1 MTPMKAISGLRM
13 IPVIENLKSKIQ
25 TRLFRVFCKDAFTA
39 EAQSS
44 RRSENFLIKKLFT
57 LRPSRLRG
65 AIFESCSETAENKRV
80 SRKRGRLIRHYFLIS
95 LVLISG
101 GLITSG
107 LSELY
112 FRYRESAADL
122 VRLQQEI
129 TLGAAAKIEQFV
141 QEIERTT
148 RGATKSREITAKGLS
163 PEYRF
168 ELRRL
173 LAIAPAITE
182 AVAIDSDGISR
193 VAVSRLTRVLDEKI
207 DSALPALESAPALQL
222 AKEGK
227 SYFGPVY
234 FHRDSEPYV
243 TIAVPIERYV
253 GRAIGV
259 LQVQVN
265 LKYVWD
271 LVSKLKVGTEGYAYA
286 VARNGDLIAHPEISL
301 VLQRLNVAHLD
312 QVRSAFQSRT
322 VAASPT
328 WTVAKNLHSRR
339 VFSSW
344 SPIPTLGWA
353 VFVEQPVEEVY
364 GPLYASLFRTS
375 GFLLVGLGMALVA
388 SLFVARRV
396 VRPLETLRNGVER
409 IGSGDMN
416 ARLELKTGDEIEVLA
431 EEFNKMTENLREA
444 YSGLEKKVEDRT
456 RELALANERLKEL
469 DRMKSDF
476 VSHVSHELRTPLTAI
491 KGAVDLILREMAGPL
506 TEKQVHYL
514 TRVRS
519 NTQHLAGLINDLLDL
534 AKIESGRIEVKSSR
548 VSLSGLVH
556 EVVEALR
563 PVAAEKVIA
572 LEATIREPS
581 ILVWADRDK
590 INQVLTNLIG
600 NAIKFTPVQGRVTVS
615 ASRNGGE
622 SVQVSVSDNGPGI
635 PPDEKEKIF
644 AKFYQVAEA
653 NGENS
658 KGTGLG
664 LAISKG
670 LVELHGGKI
679 WVDSESGHGSTF
691 SFTLPV
697 SDPQASGLA

>member
-1 MTPMKAISGLRM
+1 MAPMKVISGRSMPAL
-13 IPVIENLKSKIQ
+13 IQKLKPVLSSVEASKIQ
-25 TRLFRVFCKDAFTA
+25 T
-39 EAQSS
+39 
-44 RRSENFLIKKLFT
+44 
-57 LRPSRLRG
+57 
-65 AIFESCSETAENKRV
+65 KRV
-80 SRKRGRLIRHYFLIS
+80 SGKRGRLVRHYFLIS

-129 TLGAAAKIEQFV
+129 TSGAASKIEQFV

-148 RGATKSREITAKGLS
+148 RGAAKSREITEKGLS
-163 PEYRF
+163 AEYRF

-182 AVAIDSDGISR
+182 AVAIDSHGISR
-193 VAVSRLTRVLDEKI
+193 VAVSRLSRALDEKI
-207 DSALPALESAPALQL
+207 DSVLPPLQLAPALQL

-234 FHRDSEPYV
+234 FHRDSEPYM

-253 GRAIGV
+253 GRAIGT

-271 LVSKLKVGTEGYAYA
+271 LLSKLKVGTEGYAYA

-301 VLQRLNVAHLD
+301 VLQRRNVAHLD

-322 VAASPT
+322 DVKSPT
-328 WTVAKNLHSRR
+328 WTVAKNLHARR

-344 SPIPTLGWA
+344 SPIPILGWV

-388 SLFVARRV
+388 SLLVARRV
-396 VRPLETLRNGVER
+396 VRPLEALRNGVER
-409 IGSGDMN
+409 IGGGDMN

-431 EEFNKMTENLREA
+431 EEFNKMTENLQQA
-444 YSGLEKKVEDRT
+444 YAGLEQKVAART
-456 RELALANERLKEL
+456 QELAVANERLKEL
-469 DRMKSDF
+469 DHLKSDF

-491 KGAVDLILREMAGPL
+491 KGAVDLILRQVAGPL

-534 AKIESGRIEVKSSR
+534 SKIESGRIEIKSSR
-548 VSLSGLVH
+548 VSLSGLLH

-600 NAIKFTPVQGRVTVS
+600 NAIKFTPVHGRVTVS
-615 ASRNGGE
+615 ASRNGGA
-622 SVQVSVSDNGPGI
+622 SVQVSVSDTGPGV

-644 AKFYQVAEA
+644 AKFYQIAKV

-664 LAISKG
+664 LAISKA

-679 WVDSESGHGSTF
+679 WVESEPSRGSTF

-697 SDPQASGLA
+697 SGAQSSGSL